1 MEVHLLL
8 GGQARHRSFLDRAGD
23 EAFGRVNEGR
33 GRVQGRLRGVA
44 VVVEHQ
50 RMKIDLTLIG
60 IGDDEPNRTPI
71 ERFGE
76 TEFGQGGEDGR
87 LLVLPVHE
95 SKSRWGR
102 VCRPISA
109 SMPQPPPIQTSRGR
123 SRARIFRTS
132 SPVTFYSI
140 RVSTMPVAGD
150 GVGRGQVVFG
160 I

>member
-1 MEVHLLL
+1 
-8 GGQARHRSFLDRAGD
+8 
-23 EAFGRVNEGR
+23 
-33 GRVQGRLRGVA
+33 
-44 VVVEHQ
+44 
-50 RMKIDLTLIG
+50 MKIDLTLIG

-95 SKSRWGR
+95 VQVSVGAGLPADQRINA
-102 VCRPISA
+102 PA
-109 SMPQPPPIQTSRGR
+109 AADPDIQRR